1 VLKHPELIASPGT
14 GSSRS
19 LQQDLVLLDLETT
32 GASAARDRIIEIGL
46 VHFKRGRVV
55 EQWSTLVDPQ
65 TRLSPFIEAYTGIHQ
80 AMLVRAPR
88 FAEIAGELRQH
99 LAQGL
104 LVAHNARFDYSFLQH
119 EFARIG
125 ETYQAAQLCTV
136 KLSRKLF
143 PAEKRHNLDAIIAR
157 HQPHCSNRHRAL
169 GDAGVLADFL
179 CDLPRRCPAETI
191 DRAIQSQL

>member
-65 TRLSPFIEAYTGIHQ
+65 TPDEEG
-80 AMLVRAPR
+80 
-88 FAEIAGELRQH
+88 
-99 LAQGL
+99 
-104 LVAHNARFDYSFLQH
+104 
-119 EFARIG
+119 
-125 ETYQAAQLCTV
+125 
-136 KLSRKLF
+136 
-143 PAEKRHNLDAIIAR
+143 
-157 HQPHCSNRHRAL
+157 
-169 GDAGVLADFL
+169 
-179 CDLPRRCPAETI
+179 
-191 DRAIQSQL
+191 